1 MACVVVPPLARL
13 SAIDGYGMKKYTW
26 KLLYM
31 YMLGYDIEIGHME
44 ALKLITSSKFSEKN
58 AGYMTCAILWNE
70 NTEFLK
76 LLVQSVRKD
85 LQPTNEIHQC
95 LALSFIANIGGNE
108 FAEGLAQD
116 VQKLLISGKS
126 RSFVRKKS
134 ALCLLRLFRKNP
146 ECIPLEDNFPSQLL
160 NLLDDPNIGVCTSV
174 MSLLLGL
181 VSHTSVGFEGSVE
194 KVILLLSKL
203 VFSKE
208 KRSIYRYYL
217 TLCPWLQVK
226 CLRLLQYFPP
236 PSATA
241 VLGGAGSE
249 VPAADR
255 NLMARLNHV
264 LNDILT
270 KTSIT
275 KNVNKNNADHSILF
289 EAINVIIHYCTHGI
303 KDMQGAA
310 IGLLGRFISIREPN
324 FRYLGLDAMTKLANV
339 SGSLA
344 SIKKHQEVIQAS
356 LQDPDVSIRKRG
368 LDLLYVMCDKTNA
381 VEIVN
386 ALVTYLATAPFEM
399 REELVLKIAI
409 LAEKFATDLRWYI
422 DVILQ
427 LIQLAGDF
435 VTDDI
440 WYRVVQIVT
449 NHEDLQDYAATT
461 CFRFLDTTAHI
472 HENGIKVG
480 AYILGEFGDQISD
493 KALGGGQLFACLQ
506 AKFKTAGAATK
517 ALLLSAYVKMA
528 NTYPE
533 IKGPIG
539 QVLDAHRSYVD
550 TEIQQRACEYYVLNA
565 PAHAK
570 LMESVFDVMPNYS
583 ERESLLLKR
592 MKKSHKST
600 TDRDVWGDKDP
611 VEAKKREEE
620 EKKAQEAKKKGDAD
634 SDDSDDSDDD
644 TSSDESDESDE
655 SDDSDEEKAGASS
668 KKAKAKPT
676 PGTVDLLGGLGAS
689 ASSSSSGGASTSAA
703 PSGTFPA
710 QSPAAVQALVG
721 KESGVL
727 YETRDLQIG
736 MKLTVENNNSVK
748 MVFYYGNRLPNTI
761 KDVTAGLPEN
771 DAYKL
776 QVRPVEPFEIAPKKQ
791 VMHFFLIHWSEE
803 RENRETRISELF
815 SSWLSDIG

>member
-1 MACVVVPPLARL
+1 M
-13 SAIDGYGMKKYTW
+13 
-26 KLLYM
+26 LLC
-31 YMLGYDIEIGHME
+31 LFSGHME
-44 ALKLITSSKFSEKN
+44 ALKLITSNKFSEKN
-58 AGYMTCAILWNE
+58 AVRMTCNCVIVCALCRSGLFTDLAVVCVCVLPLASSQGYMTCAILWNE
-70 NTEFLK
+70 NTEFLR

-85 LQPTNEIHQC
+85 LQPTNEIYQC

-146 ECIPLEDNFPSQLL
+146 ECIPLHEDNFPSQLL

-181 VSHTSVGFEGSVE
+181 VSHAPQGFEGSVE

-236 PSATA
+236 PSATT
-241 VLGGAGSE
+241 VLTGA
-249 VPAADR
+249 PADAPPADR

-324 FRYLGLDAMTKLANV
+324 FRYLGLDTMTKLANV
-339 SGSLA
+339 SGSLVA
-344 SIKKHQEVIQAS
+344 IKKHQEVIQSS

-368 LDLLYVMCDKTNA
+368 LDLLYVMCDKSNST
-381 VEIVN
+381 EIVN
-386 ALVTYLATAPFEM
+386 HLVTYLATATFEM

-435 VTDDI
+435 VTEDI

-449 NHEDLQDYAATT
+449 NNEDLQDYAAST
-461 CFRFLDTTAHI
+461 CFKFLNTQPHI

-493 KALGGGQLFACLQ
+493 KSLTGQQIFDVLQ
-506 AKFKTAGAATK
+506 SKFKTSSNTTK
-517 ALLLSAYVKMA
+517 ALLLSAYVKFA

-533 IKGPIG
+533 LKAPIG
-539 QVLDAHRSYVD
+539 AVLDYHRTYVD
-550 TEIQQRACEYYVLNA
+550 AEIQQRACEYFVLNTE
-565 PAHAK
+565 PHAK

-592 MKKSHKST
+592 IKKGTKSAT
-600 TDRDVWGDKDP
+600 TDRDVWGDKSEEGKP
-611 VEAKKREEE
+611 KNEEKAKKDDDDDDSDTSEEE
-620 EKKAQEAKKKGDAD
+620 EEESDSSSEEESSD
-634 SDDSDDSDDD
+634 DSSDDSDD
-644 TSSDESDESDE
+644 
-655 SDDSDEEKAGASS
+655 EKKQPG
-668 KKAKAKPT
+668 AKPKT
-676 PGTVDLLGGLGAS
+676 MDLLGGF
-689 ASSSSSGGASTSAA
+689 GGAAPAAAA
-703 PSGTFPA
+703 PSSAASSGA
-710 QSPAAVQALVG
+710 GGVGAAVSFPPQSSDVVQSLLG
-721 KESGVL
+721 KDSGVL
-727 YETRDLQIG
+727 YETRDLQVG
-736 MKLTVENNNSVK
+736 MKLNVENNNSVK

-761 KDVTAGLPEN
+761 KDVTATLPEHE
-771 DAYKL
+771 AYKM
-776 QVRPVEPFEIAPKKQ
+776 QVRPIEPFEVAPKKQ
-791 VMHFFLIHWSEE
+791 VMHFFLVQVFKPFKGPI
-803 RENRETRISELF
+803 NV
-815 SSWLSDIG
+815 DINFTYLAK